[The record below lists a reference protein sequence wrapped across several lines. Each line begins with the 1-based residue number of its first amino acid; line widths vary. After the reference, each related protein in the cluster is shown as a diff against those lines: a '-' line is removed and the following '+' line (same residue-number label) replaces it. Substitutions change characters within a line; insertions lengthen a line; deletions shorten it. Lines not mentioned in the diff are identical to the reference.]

1 MWTLWQKYMTSFLF
15 LEFLILDISEFVGFH
30 SYILLNQ
37 ALDFMP
43 LGHKYDI
50 SIFLS
55 KICTLSMFTP
65 DHLYWVVPPPHE
77 PAPPTNYA
85 TIPQYNPQYQPNTI
99 TPMYLEIYAQ
109 LHYHTHN
116 VPRDIYPTSLQYPKL
131 LTTKH
136 AFGKIL
142 FLYCWHS
149 LHQSE
154 HNLSNY
160 WWQELWNYI
169 GAIKWKKC

>member
-1 MWTLWQKYMTSFLF
+1 MFVVQINYQNVFIIIFVDVNPLTKIYDFIPL
-15 LEFLILDISEFVGFH
+15 FVGFH

-99 TPMYLEIYAQ
+99 TPTYLEIYA
-109 LHYHTHN
+109 
-116 VPRDIYPTSLQYPKL
+116 
-131 LTTKH
+131 
-136 AFGKIL
+136 
-142 FLYCWHS
+142 
-149 LHQSE
+149 
-154 HNLSNY
+154 
-160 WWQELWNYI
+160 
-169 GAIKWKKC
+169 